1 MAKADDRFIEDR
13 LAMMESE
20 GWLDLIAD
28 LETIQEGVVNIDTM
42 TDEKDLWE
50 AKGQLNIL
58 RFLLTLENST
68 HLALEQL
75 QDGNPTN
82 QTS

>member
-1 MAKADDRFIEDR
+1 MSKTDERFIEDR

-28 LETIQEGVVNIDTM
+28 LENIQSNVVNIDTM

-58 RFLLTLENST
+58 RFLLTLENT
-68 HLALEQL
+68 TKITMEQSNE
-75 QDGNPTN
+75 D
-82 QTS
+82 

>member
-13 LAMMESE
+13 LAMIESE

-28 LETIQEGVVNIDTM
+28 LKTIQEGVVNIDTM

-68 HLALEQL
+68 KIAMEQS
-75 QDGNPTN
+75 DKD
-82 QTS
+82 

>member
-1 MAKADDRFIEDR
+1 MAKTDEQFINDR
-13 LAMMESE
+13 LAMMESD

-58 RFLLTLENST
+58 RFLLTLENT
-68 HLALEQL
+68 TKITLEQSEE
-75 QDGNPTN
+75 D
-82 QTS
+82 

>member
-1 MAKADDRFIEDR
+1 MAKTDEQFIKDR

-50 AKGQLNIL
+50 AKGQLAIL
-58 RFLLTLENST
+58 RFILTLENT
-68 HLALEQL
+68 TKITLEQSEE
-75 QDGNPTN
+75 D
-82 QTS
+82 

>member
-1 MAKADDRFIEDR
+1 MPKTDDRFIEDR
-13 LAMMESE
+13 LAMLESE

-58 RFLLTLENST
+58 RFLLTLENT
-68 HLALEQL
+68 TKIAMEQS
-75 QDGNPTN
+75 D
-82 QTS
+82 

>member
-1 MAKADDRFIEDR
+1 MAKTDDRFIEDR

-28 LETIQEGVVNIDTM
+28 LETIQANVVNIDTI

-58 RFLLTLENST
+58 RFLLTLENT
-68 HLALEQL
+68 TKITMEQSNE
-75 QDGNPTN
+75 D
-82 QTS
+82 

>member
-1 MAKADDRFIEDR
+1 MPKTDERFIEDR

-28 LETIQEGVVNIDTM
+28 LENIQSSVVDIDTM
-42 TDEKDLWE
+42 TDDKDLWE

-58 RFLLTLENST
+58 RFLLTLENT
-68 HLALEQL
+68 TKITMEQS
-75 QDGNPTN
+75 QED
-82 QTS
+82 

>member
-1 MAKADDRFIEDR
+1 MAKTDEQFIKDR

-50 AKGQLNIL
+50 AKGQLAIL
-58 RFLLTLENST
+58 RFILTLENT
-68 HLALEQL
+68 TKITMEQSNE
-75 QDGNPTN
+75 D
-82 QTS
+82 